1 LVAGEAGRYTATVNP
16 VKETMNLQSLQWTKN
31 VRPAEGWAYNQFK
44 ATNLFK
50 LAWRDDEA
58 NANRPERYD
67 LILLRQHGYVTHLVK
82 VLNRQAERDDDP
94 NVFNI
99 YRIVEVAW
107 SIDFSNPP
115 ASARAE
121 VIFGY
126 PEVQNYMSGDA
137 MRLEELPTFKEAWD
151 SKGGLSAFQKH
162 VQSSLTDVQD
172 SIVTL

>member
-1 LVAGEAGRYTATVNP
+1 LWHGRSVAAQPKRYTATVNS
-16 VKETMNLQSLQWTKN
+16 VKEAMNSQSLQWTKN
-31 VRPAEGWAYNQFK
+31 VRPAEGWAYTLFK
-44 ATNLFK
+44 VADLFK
-50 LAWRDDEA
+50 LAWKDDEA

-99 YRIVEVAW
+99 YRIVEIVW
-107 SIDFSNPP
+107 SIDCSNPP

-126 PEVQNYMSGDA
+126 PEVQDYMGGDA
-137 MRLEELPTFKEAWD
+137 MKLEDLPTFK
-151 SKGGLSAFQKH
+151 K
-162 VQSSLTDVQD
+162 V
-172 SIVTL
+172 